1 MEGKY
6 FLRTDNKP
14 NELGELMINIQYCT
28 QGVPCKKKTGISIK
42 PEYWLGD
49 NGNGKYVKGGPSGH
63 PKASI
68 LNQRLVNLKKEYDSI
83 IDSLLVQ
90 KNQVIASVG
99 ATGRATG
106 NHCHFEVHYKG
117 QVVDPFNYLPEKNDA
132 PANQVVAI
140 AVGTELPALDRES
153 MLLASVY

>member
-1 MEGKY
+1 MSLPLPAPMGTAVHAAADGTVI
-6 FLRTDNKP
+6 FA
-14 NELGELMINIQYCT
+14 
-28 QGVPCKKKTGISIK
+28 GVKGSYGNLVI
-42 PEYWLGD
+42 LD
-49 NGNGKYVKGGPSGH
+49 HGNGFQSYYGH
-63 PKASI
+63 NTT
-68 LNQRLVNLKKEYDSI
+68 LLVNAGDV
-83 IDSLLVQ
+83 VQ

-140 AVGTELPALDRES
+140 AVGTELPELDRES
-153 MLLASVY
+153 VLLASVY